1 MRENS
6 SKEVT
11 IKSGLPTGVSK
22 KDNSYESNIK
32 INGKTVYLGRFKEIN
47 LASQAYQNALNKL
60 L

>member
-11 IKSGLPTGVSK
+11 IKSGLPTGVRK
-22 KDNSYESNIK
+22 KGNSYESNIK
-32 INGKTVYLGRFKEIN
+32 INGKTVYLGSFKNID
-47 LASQAYQNALNKL
+47 LASKSYQNALNKL